1 MHSSRT
7 PSLRIPLGAT
17 ALTTLALVALG
28 LAPVHAQELVTDG
41 TFEAATPT
49 TLGYTLGQSLGDN
62 AFTVASGVVGVDS
75 TTNTNGN
82 SRYVF
87 AGNQSLFLTLDSNVD
102 GVQQTLA
109 TTPGQTYTI
118 SFAANSDDP
127 NNFFEILF
135 GGRPPAGN
143 PFSITANGYPNT
155 GANSNAG
162 QFTTYSLTATATS
175 SSTVLTIL
183 GQSTGTTEVDNVSV
197 RAAPV
202 PEVSTV
208 ASFGLLL
215 ALGGLTV
222 AAKRRKAAA
231 SL

>member
-49 TLGYTLGQSLGDN
+49 SLGYTLGQSLGDN

-75 TTNTNGN
+75 TTNGNGK
-82 SRYVF
+82 YVF
-87 AGNQSLFLTLDSNVD
+87 AGNHSLFLTSDNNVD

-143 PFSITANGYPNT
+143 PFSITANGYPNAGT
-155 GANSNAG
+155 NSNAG

-183 GQSTGTTEVDNVSV
+183 GQSTGVTEVDNVSV

-202 PEVSTV
+202 PEASTV

>member
-1 MHSSRT
+1 
-7 PSLRIPLGAT
+7 LGAT

-49 TLGYTLGQSLGDN
+49 PLGYTLGQSLGDN

-75 TTNTNGN
+75 TTNGNGK
-82 SRYVF
+82 YVF
-87 AGNQSLFLTLDSNVD
+87 AGNHSLFLTSDNNVD

-143 PFSITANGYPNT
+143 PFSITANGYPNAGT
-155 GANSNAG
+155 NSNAG

-183 GQSTGTTEVDNVSV
+183 GQSTGVTEVDNVSV

-202 PEVSTV
+202 PEASTV

-215 ALGGLTV
+215 ALGGVVIT
-222 AAKRRKAAA
+222 AKRRKAAA

>member
-49 TLGYTLGQSLGDN
+49 SRGYTLGQSLGDN

-75 TTNTNGN
+75 TTNGNGK
-82 SRYVF
+82 YVF
-87 AGNQSLFLTLDSNVD
+87 AGNHSLFLTSDNNVD

-143 PFSITANGYPNT
+143 PFSITANGYPNAGT
-155 GANSNAG
+155 NSNAG

-183 GQSTGTTEVDNVSV
+183 GQSTGVTEVDNVSV

-202 PEVSTV
+202 PEASTV

-215 ALGGLTV
+215 ALGGVVIT
-222 AAKRRKAAA
+222 AKRRKAAA

>member
-49 TLGYTLGQSLGDN
+49 SRGYTLGQSLGDN

-75 TTNTNGN
+75 TTNGNGK
-82 SRYVF
+82 YVF
-87 AGNQSLFLTLDSNVD
+87 AGNHSLFLTSDNNVD

-143 PFSITANGYPNT
+143 PFSITANGYPNAGT
-155 GANSNAG
+155 NSNAG

-183 GQSTGTTEVDNVSV
+183 GQSTGVTEVDNVSV

-202 PEVSTV
+202 PEASTV

>member
-75 TTNTNGN
+75 TTNGNGK
-82 SRYVF
+82 YVF
-87 AGNQSLFLTLDSNVD
+87 AGNHSLFLTSDNNVD

-143 PFSITANGYPNT
+143 PFSITANGYPNAGT
-155 GANSNAG
+155 NSNAG

-183 GQSTGTTEVDNVSV
+183 GQSTGVTEVDNVSV

-202 PEVSTV
+202 PEASTV

-215 ALGGLTV
+215 ALGGVVIT
-222 AAKRRKAAA
+222 AKRRKAAA

>member
-49 TLGYTLGQSLGDN
+49 TRGYTLGQSLGDN

-75 TTNTNGN
+75 TTNGNGK
-82 SRYVF
+82 YVF
-87 AGNQSLFLTLDSNVD
+87 AGNHSLFLTSDNNVD

-143 PFSITANGYPNT
+143 PFSITANGYPNAGT
-155 GANSNAG
+155 NSNAG

-183 GQSTGTTEVDNVSV
+183 GQSTGVTEVDNVSV

-202 PEVSTV
+202 PEASTV

>member
-1 MHSSRT
+1 
-7 PSLRIPLGAT
+7 LGAT

-49 TLGYTLGQSLGDN
+49 SRGYTLGQSLGDN

-75 TTNTNGN
+75 TTNGNGK
-82 SRYVF
+82 YVF
-87 AGNQSLFLTLDSNVD
+87 AGNHSLFLTSDNNVD

-143 PFSITANGYPNT
+143 PFSITANGYPNAGT
-155 GANSNAG
+155 NSNAG

-183 GQSTGTTEVDNVSV
+183 GQSTGVTEVDNVSV

-202 PEVSTV
+202 PEASTV

>member
-49 TLGYTLGQSLGDN
+49 SRGYTLGQSLGDN

-75 TTNTNGN
+75 TTNGNGK
-82 SRYVF
+82 YVF
-87 AGNQSLFLTLDSNVD
+87 AGNHSLFLTSDNNVD

-143 PFSITANGYPNT
+143 PFSITANGYPNAGT
-155 GANSNAG
+155 NSNAG

-183 GQSTGTTEVDNVSV
+183 GQSTGVTEVDNVSV

>member
-1 MHSSRT
+1 
-7 PSLRIPLGAT
+7 LGAT

-49 TLGYTLGQSLGDN
+49 SLGYTLGQSLGDN

-75 TTNTNGN
+75 TTNGNGK
-82 SRYVF
+82 YVF
-87 AGNQSLFLTLDSNVD
+87 AGNHSLFLTSDNNVD

-143 PFSITANGYPNT
+143 PFSITANGYPNAGT
-155 GANSNAG
+155 NSNAG

-183 GQSTGTTEVDNVSV
+183 GQSTGVTEVDNVSV

-202 PEVSTV
+202 PEASTV